1 MTMSIAQIGV
11 YCQQYVLVDKKQVLY
26 QMNKTLAKLIV
37 VDDERAQ
44 NEALCHLLKER
55 GFEVFGFSTP
65 AEALDF
71 ISCTQADL
79 LLTDLKLPGFSGI
92 ELIGK
97 VKVVQPDLSCIL
109 MTGHGSVETAVEA
122 LNLGVQD
129 YVLKPFKIGHVL
141 SSIHKALNFQR
152 LRKNNETLLRQLSVS
167 NQQLKELNSELDSFA
182 GRVAHDLNSV
192 IHLIQGYASRLK
204 DREVESS
211 PEHLNRTVMRIQES
225 SQRGGKLVSDLLEFA
240 RLGASPLAS
249 GEANLNDIVHR
260 SKVIAE
266 LGHHGPRPIWEISDL
281 PTVPGDPALIEQVF
295 INLFSNALK
304 YSALKE
310 VPVVE
315 VQASVRNE
323 FACISVKDNG
333 AGFDPELAGRLFKPF
348 QRLHDQ
354 AEFHGHGMGLA
365 NVKKIVERH
374 GGMVKAEGKKG
385 LGATFELYLPLTVP
399 SITEHA
405 IPAPQVPVVLKQ
417 MDGIMAGLGGWSVD
431 LEPSLSIH
439 WSDEVFRIFEIP
451 EWQNQPANL
460 NEGLSRYCGLSRAML
475 EDALESCMRK
485 GDSFDLEAEILTFK
499 NRKRIVRVAA
509 KAIKNDQGR
518 VTGIHGYIQD
528 ITEYRHALHTVN
540 RINSLLSA
548 QNQVNVQ
555 IPHLGSPADMFDEIC
570 RIVPAVGQI
579 PLVWIVTFKPGTEE
593 PQVVAKGGECLDL
606 VDRVME
612 SLGIDKTHSLHQR
625 LERRSLYVCNDVRD
639 EPYATGWAQHAIHA
653 GMESFAVV
661 PLHVHGKLFA
671 AMVYFGFGVNFF
683 DHGVSELLDT
693 IAKNR
698 SLALENLVNAIE
710 KAKTMERLQLLETCV
725 ERLNDMV
732 LITEAEPVVGDGP
745 KILYANPAFYHSTG
759 FTPDEVIGNTPRIL
773 QGPDTQRD
781 VLDRIRTGLLA
792 WKPVHEEL
800 INYTKDGKPFW
811 IELNIVPIAD
821 HTGYYTHWVAIQ
833 RDVSERKRIE
843 QDREV
848 NLERFRSLANATS
861 DCIWEWDLQ
870 NADHFWWSEGL
881 QTLFGYRQDECG
893 STIESRTSRI
903 HPDDLARVIEGIELV
918 LEGDQETWRDEYRFA
933 RADGTWSDVTDR
945 AFVIRDHHGKAMRMI
960 GGMND
965 ITHIKQVQRDGESQL
980 RKMNLLDEIT
990 RSIGKRLDINSIY
1003 AVVIDA
1009 LDNDLPSDFCFL
1021 GAYDPKSEAVSVK
1034 SLSKSSLQM
1043 AKVLGITPLSDIPI
1057 KGTHLQ
1063 EACAG
1068 EFVFQ
1073 PTMKQSGCPIAQRI
1087 QRTFDL
1093 NSLVIVPLVQE
1104 ARVLGV
1110 MVTARKAENAY
1121 SQDELKFLRQ
1131 LGEHVALA
1139 LSQAELLKQL
1149 KDAYEELT
1157 QTQDLVL
1164 QQERLRALAEM
1175 AAGIAHD
1182 INNAISPAALYVE
1195 SLLSPDRNLSERDR
1209 KQLGTIQTAI
1219 DDVTNTVLRM
1229 SRFAKGRD
1237 EVSDFVFTDVNA
1249 LCQEAIE
1256 LTRAKWETITIKEGR
1271 SIQIMTCFEENISPL
1286 NASRSEM
1293 REALTNL
1300 ILNATDALP
1309 NGGVIEIHTSTMTV
1323 DGMKFLKLE
1332 VRDNGVGMD
1341 EQTKVRCMEPFF
1353 TTKGDRGTGLGLSMV
1368 YGIVKRM
1375 GGTLAIDSSSG
1386 QGTRISLAFATRPE
1400 ESREMLPPVV
1410 SVKDIAFATRKILLV
1425 DDDQLILDT
1434 CSSILRHAG
1443 HEVYAVSTGK
1453 LALEVLLAQSN
1464 TLKPYDLV
1472 ITDFGMP
1479 DMTGTELAH
1488 EIKNKFPFIPLVLM
1502 SGWGS
1507 QINQADDEFKD
1518 VDEIVS
1524 KPPRLRLLLEVIER
1538 LTR

>member
-1 MTMSIAQIGV
+1 
-11 YCQQYVLVDKKQVLY
+11 
-26 QMNKTLAKLIV
+26 MNDTSKTLPKLIV

-44 NEALCHLLKER
+44 KEALCLLLEER
-55 GFEVFGFSTP
+55 GFEVIGFSTP
-65 AEALDF
+65 AEALEF
-71 ISCTQADL
+71 ISHTQADI

-97 VKVVQPDLSCIL
+97 VKNIQPDLSCIL
-109 MTGHGSVETAVEA
+109 MTGYGSVETAVEA

-152 LRKNNETLLRQLSVS
+152 LRKNNEALLEQLSAS
-167 NQQLKELNSELDSFA
+167 NQQLKELNNELDSFA

-204 DREVESS
+204 DRVVLSS
-211 PEHLNRTVMRIQES
+211 PEHLNRTIMRILDS
-225 SQRGGKLVSDLLEFA
+225 SHRGGKLVSDLLEFA
-240 RLGASPLAS
+240 RLGASQLTFV
-249 GEANLNDIVHR
+249 ETNLNDIVYR
-260 SKVIAE
+260 CKAIVE
-266 LGHHGPRPIWEISDL
+266 LDHNGPCPIWKISEL
-281 PTVPGDPALIEQVF
+281 PVVPVEPALIEQVF
-295 INLFSNALK
+295 INFFSNALK
-304 YSALKE
+304 YSAKKE
-310 VPVVE
+310 HPLIE
-315 VQASVRNE
+315 VQSSVFNE
-323 FACISVKDNG
+323 FVCISVKDNG
-333 AGFDPELAGRLFKPF
+333 VGFDPELADRLFKPF

-354 AEFHGHGMGLA
+354 TEFHGHGMGLA
-365 NVKKIVERH
+365 NVKKIIERH
-374 GGMVKAEGKKG
+374 GGTVKAKG
-385 LGATFELYLPLTVP
+385 QAGQGATFELYLPLSRGV
-399 SITEHA
+399 EQA
-405 IPAPQVPVVLKQ
+405 QPALNVSPRVVVEPIAAKTPKPNIPVVLKQ
-417 MDGIMAGLGGWSVD
+417 MDGIMPGLGAWSVD
-431 LEPSLSIH
+431 LKPKLTVH
-439 WSDEVFRIFEIP
+439 WSDEVFRIFEVS
-451 EWQNQPANL
+451 EEQGQPASL
-460 NEGLSRYCGLSRAML
+460 NEGLDRYCDSSRARL
-475 EDALESCMRK
+475 EEALERCITT
-485 GDSFDLEAEILTFK
+485 GNPIDLEAEILTFK

-509 KAIKNDQGR
+509 KAIKNDQDQT
-518 VTGIHGYIQD
+518 TGIQGFIQD
-528 ITEYRHALHTVN
+528 ITEYRHALRTVN
-540 RINSLLSA
+540 RINSLLYA

-555 IPHLGSPADMFDEIC
+555 IPHLSSTADMFNEVC

-579 PLVWIVTFKPGTEE
+579 PLVWIVSFKPGTEE
-593 PQVVAKGGECLDL
+593 LQVVAKGGQCLDL
-606 VDRVME
+606 VDQVME
-612 SLGIDKTHSLHQR
+612 SLDIDTGHPLFQR
-625 LERRSLYVCNDVRD
+625 LERRSLYICNDVRD
-639 EPYATGWAQHAIHA
+639 EPYAVGWAQHAIDA
-653 GMESFAVV
+653 GMGSFAVV
-661 PLHVHGKLFA
+661 PLHLHGKLFA
-671 AMVYFGFGVNFF
+671 AMVYFGFGTDFF
-683 DHGVSELLDT
+683 DSGVSELLET

-698 SLALENLVNAIE
+698 SLALENLVNSID

-732 LITEAEPVVGDGP
+732 LITEAEPVIGDGP
-745 KILYANPAFYHSTG
+745 KILYANPAFYESTG
-759 FTPDEVIGNTPRIL
+759 FSPDEVIGNTPRIL
-773 QGPDTQRD
+773 QGPGTQRD
-781 VLDRIRTGLLA
+781 VLDKIRAGLLA

-811 IELNIVPIAD
+811 IELDIVPIAD
-821 HTGYYTHWVAIQ
+821 DTGYYTHWVAIQ

-843 QDREV
+843 QNREV

-861 DCIWEWDLQ
+861 DCIWEWGLED
-870 NADHFWWSEGL
+870 ADYVWWSEGL
-881 QTLFGYRQDECG
+881 QTLFGYLQDECG
-893 STIESRTSRI
+893 STIESRTNRI
-903 HPDDLARVIEGIELV
+903 HPDDLARVVSGIDSV

-945 AFVIRDHHGKAMRMI
+945 AFVIRDHHGKAIRMI
-960 GGMND
+960 GGMTD
-965 ITHIKQVQRDGESQL
+965 ITHIKQVQRDSESRL

-990 RSIGKRLDINSIY
+990 RSIGKRLDIHSIY
-1003 AVVIDA
+1003 AVVIEA
-1009 LDNDLPSDFCFL
+1009 LENDLPSDFCFL
-1021 GAYDPKSEAVSVK
+1021 GAYDLKSETVSVK
-1034 SLSKSSLQM
+1034 SLSKSSLLM
-1043 AKVLGITPLSDIPI
+1043 AKVLGIAELSDIPI
-1057 KGTHLQ
+1057 NGTHLQ
-1063 EACAG
+1063 EACTG
-1068 EFVFQ
+1068 KFVFQ
-1073 PTMKQSGCPIAQRI
+1073 PTIKQSGCPIAQQI
-1087 QRTFDL
+1087 QKTFGL

-1121 SQDELKFLRQ
+1121 SEHELKFLRQ

-1149 KDAYEELT
+1149 QDAYEELT

-1195 SLLSPDRNLSERDR
+1195 SLLSPDRDLPDRDR
-1209 KQLGTIQTAI
+1209 KQLMTIQTAI

-1271 SIQIMTCFEENISPL
+1271 SIQIKTCFEENISPL
-1286 NASRSEM
+1286 HASRSEM

-1309 NGGVIEIHTSTMTV
+1309 SGGAIEIHTSTRTT
-1323 DGMKFLKLE
+1323 GGEKFLNLE

-1375 GGTLAIDSSSG
+1375 GGTLAIDSSPG
-1386 QGTRISLAFATRPE
+1386 KGTRISLVFAMNSEEPGDVLPEAVAVRNTAFA
-1400 ESREMLPPVV
+1400 
-1410 SVKDIAFATRKILLV
+1410 IRKILLV
-1425 DDDQLILDT
+1425 DDDELILET
-1434 CSSILRHAG
+1434 CSSILRHTG
-1443 HEVYAVSTGK
+1443 HEVKAVSTGNM
-1453 LALEVLLAQSN
+1453 ALEVLSAQTN

-1479 DMTGTELAH
+1479 DMTGTELAR
-1488 EIKNKFPFIPLVLM
+1488 EIKKKFPAIPLVLM

-1507 QINQADDEFKD
+1507 QINQDEDEFKNI
-1518 VDEIVS
+1518 DEIVS
-1524 KPPRLRLLLEVIER
+1524 KPPRLKQLLEVIER

>member
-1 MTMSIAQIGV
+1 MINSSP
-11 YCQQYVLVDKKQVLY
+11 
-26 QMNKTLAKLIV
+26 KLIV

-44 NEALCHLLKER
+44 KEALCLLLEER

-71 ISCTQADL
+71 ISCNPADL
-79 LLTDLKLPGFSGI
+79 LLTDLKLPGFTGI

-97 VKVVQPDLSCIL
+97 VKIVQPDLPCIL

-129 YVLKPFKIGHVL
+129 YVLKPFKIGQVL
-141 SSIHKALNFQR
+141 SSIHKALKFQQ
-152 LRKNNETLLRQLSVS
+152 LKKNNETLLQQLSTS

-182 GRVAHDLNSV
+182 GRIAHDLNSV

-204 DREVESS
+204 EQEVLSS
-211 PEHLNRTVMRIQES
+211 PEHLNRSVMRILES

-249 GEANLNDIVHR
+249 VETNLNDIVHR

-266 LGHHGPRPIWEISDL
+266 LDHDGPRPTWKISDL
-281 PTVPGDPALIEQVF
+281 PAVPVDPALIEQVF

-304 YSALKE
+304 YSARKDH
-310 VPVVE
+310 PVVE
-315 VQASVRNE
+315 VQSRLFNE

-333 AGFDPELAGRLFKPF
+333 AGFDPELADRLFKPF

-354 AEFHGHGMGLA
+354 TEFHGHGMGLA

-374 GGMVKAEGKKG
+374 GGMVKAKG
-385 LGATFELYLPLTVP
+385 QAGQGATFELYLPLRRGGVEHTYPALNVSPSVVADHTKPEP
-399 SITEHA
+399 SI
-405 IPAPQVPVVLKQ
+405 PMVLKQ
-417 MDGIMAGLGGWSVD
+417 MDGTMAGLGGWSVD
-431 LEPSLSIH
+431 LEPRLKIH
-439 WSDEVFRIFEIP
+439 WSDEVFRIFEVS
-451 EWQNQPANL
+451 EEQGQPADL
-460 NEGLSRYCGLSRAML
+460 NAGLDRYYGFSRARL
-475 EDALESCMRK
+475 EEALERCVAE
-485 GDSFDLEAEILTFK
+485 GDPIDLEAEILTFK

-509 KAIKNDQGR
+509 KAIKNDQDR
-518 VTGIHGYIQD
+518 TTGIQGFIQD

-540 RINSLLSA
+540 RINSLLYA

-555 IPHLGSPADMFDEIC
+555 IPYLSSTADMFNEVC

-579 PLVWIVTFKPGTEE
+579 PLVWIVSFKPGTEE
-593 PQVVAKGGECLDL
+593 LQVVAKGGQCLDL
-606 VDRVME
+606 VDQVME
-612 SLGIDKTHSLHQR
+612 SLDIDTGHPLFQR
-625 LERRSLYVCNDVRD
+625 LERRSLYICNDVRD
-639 EPYATGWAQHAIHA
+639 EPYAVGWAQHAIDA
-653 GMESFAVV
+653 GMGSFAVV
-661 PLHVHGKLFA
+661 PLHLHGKLFA
-671 AMVYFGFGVNFF
+671 AMVYFGFGTDFF
-683 DHGVSELLDT
+683 DTGVSELLET

-698 SLALENLVNAIE
+698 SLALENLVNSID
-710 KAKTMERLQLLETCV
+710 KAKTMERLQLLEACV

-732 LITEAEPVVGDGP
+732 LITEAEPVIGDGP
-745 KILYANPAFYHSTG
+745 KILYANPAFYESTG

-773 QGPDTQRD
+773 QGPGTQRD
-781 VLDRIRTGLLA
+781 VLDKIRVGLLA

-821 HTGYYTHWVAIQ
+821 QTGYYTHWVAIQ

-861 DCIWEWDLQ
+861 DCIWEWDLED
-870 NADHFWWSEGL
+870 ADYVWWSEGL
-881 QTLFGYRQDECG
+881 QTLFGYLQDECG

-903 HPDDLARVIEGIELV
+903 HPDDLARVVSGIDSV

-945 AFVIRDHHGKAMRMI
+945 AFVIRDHHGKALRMI
-960 GGMND
+960 GGMTD
-965 ITHIKQVQRDGESQL
+965 ITHIKQVQRDSESQL

-1003 AVVIDA
+1003 AVVINA
-1009 LDNDLPSDFCFL
+1009 LENDLPSDFCFL
-1021 GAYDPKSEAVSVK
+1021 GAYDLKSETVSVR
-1034 SLSKSSLQM
+1034 SLSESSLQM
-1043 AKVLGITPLSDIPI
+1043 AKLLGISGLSDIPI
-1057 KGTHLQ
+1057 TGTHLQ
-1063 EACAG
+1063 EACTG
-1068 EFVFQ
+1068 KFVFQ
-1073 PTMKQSGCPIAQRI
+1073 PTMKQSWCPIAQQI
-1087 QRTFDL
+1087 QKTFGL

-1121 SQDELKFLRQ
+1121 SEDELKFLRQ

-1149 KDAYEELT
+1149 QDAYEELT

-1195 SLLSPDRNLSERDR
+1195 SLLSPDRDLPDRDR
-1209 KQLGTIQTAI
+1209 KQLTTIQTAI

-1237 EVSDFVFTDVNA
+1237 DVSDFVFTDVNA

-1256 LTRAKWETITIKEGR
+1256 LTRAKWETITIKKGW
-1271 SIQIMTCFEENISPL
+1271 SIQIKTFFEENISPL

-1309 NGGVIEIHTSTMTV
+1309 NGGVIEIHTSTATV
-1323 DGMKFLKLE
+1323 GSTKFLNLE

-1375 GGTLAIDSSSG
+1375 GGTLAIDSSPG
-1386 QGTRISLAFATRPE
+1386 KGTRISLAFEMNSE
-1400 ESREMLPPVV
+1400 EPKDTSPKLV
-1410 SVKDIAFATRKILLV
+1410 SVKNTAFVIRKILLV

-1443 HEVYAVSTGK
+1443 HQVNAVSTGK
-1453 LALEVLLAQSN
+1453 LALEYLLAEST

-1472 ITDFGMP
+1472 ITDLGMP
-1479 DMTGTELAH
+1479 DMTGIELAH
-1488 EIKNKFPFIPLVLM
+1488 EIKKRFPGVPLVLM

-1507 QINQADDEFKD
+1507 QINQDDDEFKNI
-1518 VDEIVS
+1518 DEVVS
-1524 KPPRLRLLLEVIER
+1524 KPPRLKQLLEVIER